1 MDKKV
6 HITLISLYSTDAI
19 GLRYIAAVLKQ
30 QAIDVSLIFFKE
42 KDLTSDLMSLPTE
55 NEYQLLIGR
64 LKKLEPDIVGIS
76 LRSSFFKIAS
86 TITERV
92 RKEVSVPV
100 IWGGTHPTVAPED
113 SIQMA
118 DMICIGEGEYPLLE
132 LADKL
137 SSSQD
142 HSDIQNLWIRK
153 DGHVIKNDVRPLI
166 PDLDSLP
173 FPDYGDENKYF
184 IEGDKITSSD
194 IGLLTF
200 NLNIMASRG
209 CPFQCSYCCNSVF
222 NTLYKGKGSKVRR
235 RSVEN
240 VLEEIFSLRKKF
252 PNIKRID
259 FIDEVFAW
267 DKEWTSAFSERYP
280 KEVGLPFQCAQHPNM
295 VDKDILKMLKEVGL
309 ERVEVGVQSGSEK
322 IRKEFFKRP
331 VSDKKLLKTSQYIK
345 QMGIVPFYDFI
356 VDNPFETEEDRKDG
370 LQFLLKFPRPFH
382 LHIFS
387 LIYFPN
393 TVITKRALSANLIS
407 EEQIE
412 GNSEQTFDQMF
423 VTLRYPRPAVDQ
435 FWICLYSLTSKSFI
449 PKFLIRALSRSE
461 YLKNHPKPLVLFA
474 DFANT
479 FKLGIIA
486 MKWLLEGKPVFSTIR
501 KTAKRG
507 ASPIV

>member
-1 MDKKV
+1 MSFLYWNLQRNYLLLRIIRIFEIFGSKK
-6 HITLISLYSTDAI
+6 
-19 GLRYIAAVLKQ
+19 
-30 QAIDVSLIFFKE
+30 
-42 KDLTSDLMSLPTE
+42 
-55 NEYQLLIGR
+55 NGR
-64 LKKLEPDIVGIS
+64 
-76 LRSSFFKIAS
+76 
-86 TITERV
+86 
-92 RKEVSVPV
+92 
-100 IWGGTHPTVAPED
+100 
-113 SIQMA
+113 
-118 DMICIGEGEYPLLE
+118 
-132 LADKL
+132 
-137 SSSQD
+137 
-142 HSDIQNLWIRK
+142 
-153 DGHVIKNDVRPLI
+153 VIKNDVRSLI
-166 PDLDSLP
+166 KDLNSLP

-184 IEGDKITSSD
+184 IEGDEITSCD
-194 IGLLTF
+194 LGLLTY

-222 NTLYKGKGSKVRR
+222 NTLYKGKGPKIRR

-240 VLEEIFSLRKKF
+240 VMEEILSLRAKF

-267 DKEWTSAFSERYP
+267 DEQWSSEFTRRYK

-331 VSDKKLLKTSQYIK
+331 VSDKKLLKTSQYVN

-370 LQFLLKFPRPFH
+370 LVFLLKFPRPFH

-393 TVITKRALSANLIS
+393 TIITKRALAADLIS

-423 VTLRYPRPAVDQ
+423 VTLRYPRPKVDQ

-449 PKFLIRALSRSE
+449 PKTLIRMLSHSN
-461 YLKNHPKPLVLFA
+461 YLRKHPKPLVLFA

-479 FKLGIIA
+479 VKLGTIA
-486 MKWLLEGKPVFSTIR
+486 LKWFLEGKPVLATLR

-507 ASPIV
+507 TSPIV